1 MDWRKHIEAKPDIML
16 GKPVIKGTRIPV
28 EIILRRLGEGA
39 DIEEIL
45 KAYPG
50 LTRDDV
56 LACINYSAQVIAEEE
71 IVVP

>member
-45 KAYPG
+45 KAYHG

>member
-71 IVVP
+71 IVVH